1 MSAAPGGAEMLF
13 GCEGVGLTLGGR
25 RILSG
30 VGLEAR
36 AGEILGLVGPNGAG
50 KTSLFEVLCGRY
62 APDEGVVRLDGRDVT
77 RTPFHRRAR
86 MGLGRTY
93 QSPVVPTSLTV
104 GETFR
109 AARKAWTPYLSRHD
123 AEWAARLAHLRTS
136 WETPAAALGAFD
148 RRKLLLAC
156 LLMRRPKVLLMDEPA
171 SGLINAEIDEL
182 DLVIRRLVDEYAMAV
197 VLIEHR
203 LELLSAVA
211 DECVVLDLGEVIAR
225 GRPRDVFGDPRV
237 KAAYFEGVDA

>member
-1 MSAAPGGAEMLF
+1 MLF
-13 GCEGVGLTLGGR
+13 GCEGVSLSLGGR

-36 AGEILGLVGPNGAG
+36 PGEITGLVGPNGAG

-62 APDEGVVRLDGRDVT
+62 APDAGVVTLEGRDVT
-77 RTPFHRRAR
+77 RAPFHERAR
-86 MGLGRTY
+86 RGLGRTY
-93 QSPVVPTSLTV
+93 QSPVVPASLTV
-104 GETFR
+104 AETFR
-109 AARKAWTPYLSRHD
+109 AARKSFAPYLSRHD
-123 AEWAARLAHLRTS
+123 AEWAARLAHLEVPG
-136 WETPAAALGAFD
+136 ETPAAALGAFD

-156 LLMRRPKVLLMDEPA
+156 LLMREPKVLLMDEPA

-182 DLVIRRLVDEYAMAV
+182 DLIIRRLVDEYAIGV

-211 DECVVLDLGEVIAR
+211 DRCVVLDLGEVIAT
-225 GRPRDVFGDPRV
+225 GAPREVFDDPRV
-237 KAAYFEGVDA
+237 KAAYFEGADA

>member
-1 MSAAPGGAEMLF
+1 MLF
-13 GCEGVGLTLGGR
+13 GCKDICLTLGGR
-25 RILSG
+25 QILRDVS
-30 VGLEAR
+30 LEAHP
-36 AGEILGLVGPNGAG
+36 GEITGLVGPNGAG

-62 APDEGVVRLDGRDVT
+62 TAESGTVTLDGRNVT
-77 RTPFHRRAR
+77 REAFHRRAR

-93 QSPVVPTSLTV
+93 QSPVVPASLTV

-109 AARKAWTPYLSRHD
+109 AARKSFTPYLSRHD
-123 AEWAARLAHLRTS
+123 AEWAARLVHLRVP
-136 WETPAAALGAFD
+136 WDTPAAALGGFD

-156 LLMRRPKVLLMDEPA
+156 LMMREPKVLLMDEPA

-182 DLVIRRLVDEYAMAV
+182 DLIIRNLVDEYAIGV

-211 DECVVLDLGEVIAR
+211 DACVVLDLGEVIAT
-225 GRPRDVFGDPRV
+225 GTPRQVFDDPRV

>member
-1 MSAAPGGAEMLF
+1 MLF
-13 GCEGVGLTLGGR
+13 GCEGVRLSLGGR
-25 RILSG
+25 CILSD
-30 VGLEAR
+30 VSLEAKP
-36 AGEILGLVGPNGAG
+36 GEILGLVGPNGAG

-62 APDEGVVRLDGRDVT
+62 KPDEGTVRIDGRDIT
-77 RTPFHRRAR
+77 GMPFHRRAR

-93 QSPVVPTSLTV
+93 QSPVVPASLTV

-109 AARKAWTPYLSRHD
+109 AARKAWRPYLSRHD
-123 AEWAARLAHLRTS
+123 AEWAARLAHLHTS
-136 WETPAAALGAFD
+136 SETPAAALGAFD

-156 LLMRRPKVLLMDEPA
+156 LMMRGPKVILMDEPA

-182 DLVIRRLVDEYAMAV
+182 DLIIRRLVDEYAIAV

-211 DECVVLDLGEVIAR
+211 DACVVLDLGEVIAA
-225 GRPRDVFGDPRV
+225 GAPRDVFGDPRV
-237 KAAYFEGVDA
+237 KAAYFEGADA

>member
-1 MSAAPGGAEMLF
+1 MF
-13 GCEGVGLTLGGR
+13 GCTGIDLSLGGR
-25 RILSG
+25 RILQDVSLT
-30 VGLEAR
+30 VHP
-36 AGEILGLVGPNGAG
+36 GEILGLVGPNGAG

-62 APDEGVVRLDGRDVT
+62 GADAGTVTLDSQDIT

-93 QSPVVPTSLTV
+93 QSPVVPASLSV

-109 AARKAWTPYLSRHD
+109 AARKAWRPFLSRHD
-123 AEWAARLAHLRTS
+123 AEWAARLAHLHVS
-136 WETPAAALGAFD
+136 WDTPAAALGAFD

-156 LLMRRPKVLLMDEPA
+156 LLMRAPKVLLMDEPA

-182 DLVIRRLVDEYAMAV
+182 DLIIRRLVDEYAISV
-197 VLIEHR
+197 ILIEHR

-211 DECVVLDLGEVIAR
+211 DGAVVLDLGKVIAT
-225 GRPRDVFGDPRV
+225 GTPAEVFDDPRV

>member
-1 MSAAPGGAEMLF
+1 MLC
-13 GCEGVGLTLGGR
+13 GCSGISLSLGGR
-25 RILSG
+25 VILSD
-30 VGLEAR
+30 VGLEAKP
-36 AGEILGLVGPNGAG
+36 GQILGLVGPNGAG

-62 APDEGVVRLDGRDVT
+62 TPDTGTVTLDGRDVT

-86 MGLGRTY
+86 LGLGRTY
-93 QSPVVPTSLTV
+93 QSPVVPASLTV

-109 AARKAWTPYLSRHD
+109 AARKSHKPVLSRHE
-123 AEWAARLAHLRTS
+123 AEWAARLTQLHVP

-156 LLMRRPKVLLMDEPA
+156 LIMRHPKVLLMDEPA

-182 DLVIRRLVDEYAMAV
+182 DLIIRRLVDEYAV
-197 VLIEHR
+197 GVILIEHR

-211 DECVVLDLGEVIAR
+211 DACVVLDLGEVIAT
-225 GRPRDVFGDPRV
+225 GAPRDVFNDPRV
-237 KAAYFEGVDA
+237 KAAYFEGADA